1 MRVALLLLPAL
12 LLSGCASTQVAQPAR
27 QKTDRQL
34 DLAIDGDGF
43 FIVQTS
49 AGGFLFTRN
58 GEMSV
63 ASTGEIVNNDGY
75 RLYPPVQIPPETNN
89 IIVTPDGVVR
99 TQHAGQP
106 PEVAGQIVLSRFGHP
121 EKLDRDG
128 MYRLP
133 TDTSGDPV
141 TAKPGLKGLGTLI
154 TGALEQQ

>member
-1 MRVALLLLPAL
+1 MRFAYLLLPAL
-12 LLSGCASTQVAQPAR
+12 LLSACASTQSDKPVR

-34 DLAIDGDGF
+34 DLAIDGAGF

-99 TQHAGQP
+99 TQHAGQA
-106 PEVAGQIVLSRFGHP
+106 PEVAGQIVLSRFEHP
-121 EKLDRDG
+121 EKLDHDG
-128 MYRLP
+128 IYRMP
-133 TDTSGDPV
+133 TERSGNPV
-141 TAKPGLKGLGTLI
+141 TAKPGLDGLGTLI
-154 TGALEQQ
+154 TGALEQ